1 MNIQHNSKL
10 KISLNNLDDITQNTL
25 KFFFKSNLCEKAE
38 LNINDDNANVL
49 IIDLDR
55 QYNKE
60 IIPNLKK
67 NNQFVIFLHNEMNT
81 PLSEENTYNVTKPV
95 QVKYLKQQL
104 SFIAQRI
111 NDIEESNDD
120 PYKDNKNSFAATSK
134 HIQSK
139 PSSQSLGLINN
150 KSHTQNF
157 KNNHLNMALKNSTDS
172 STLNQYKA
180 HKHVGSN
187 RDINL
192 DNPEE
197 LNKIY
202 HNPKKYLYHYL
213 VQAVKLGK
221 DNKSDVLIKTLFGS
235 LFFDYKSQV
244 LFHSF
249 DNAKMRYFKSS
260 PLFIETKI
268 VKTSLSEKE
277 KKDYSISQNAE
288 SLIWQSAIGASKG
301 RLPLGTSLT
310 QTIEMTSWPN
320 FSRLLIFRY
329 VIQIAAA
336 WSTHHM
342 SLLDT
347 ASQLKI
353 PQRYIFTLYN
363 AMLAIESA
371 KINNVI
377 DNTKK
382 INRDKKKSVFS
393 KILSHIFN
401 H

>member
-10 KISLNNLDDITQNTL
+10 KISLNNLDTITQNTL
-25 KFFFKSNLCEKAE
+25 KFFFKSKLCEKAE
-38 LNINDDNANVL
+38 LFINDDNANVL

-55 QYNKE
+55 HYNKE

-67 NNQFVIFLHNEMNT
+67 NNQYVIFLHNEMNT
-81 PLSEENTYNVTKPV
+81 PISEENTYNVTKPV
-95 QVKYLKQQL
+95 QVKYLKQQI
-104 SFIAQRI
+104 SFISQRI
-111 NDIEESNDD
+111 NDTEKDD
-120 PYKDNKNSFAATSK
+120 IVSGKENTKSITTTAK
-134 HIQSK
+134 HVHSK
-139 PSSQSLGLINN
+139 PSSQPFGLINN
-150 KSHTQNF
+150 KSDTQNF
-157 KNNHLNMALKNSTDS
+157 KNNHLDMALKKSTES

-187 RDINL
+187 RDINP

-197 LNKIY
+197 LKKIY
-202 HNPKKYLYHYL
+202 HNPKKYLYHHL

-221 DNKSDVLIKTLFGS
+221 NNKTDILIKTLFGN
-235 LFFDYKSQV
+235 LYFDYNSQNI
-244 LFHSF
+244 LHSF
-249 DNAKMRYFKSS
+249 NKAKMRYFRSS

-268 VKTSLSEKE
+268 VKNSLSEKS
-277 KKDYSISQNAE
+277 KKEYTISQNAE
-288 SLIWQSAIGASKG
+288 SLIWQSAINASKG
-301 RLPLGTSLT
+301 RVPLGTSLT

-371 KINNVI
+371 NINNVI
-377 DNTKK
+377 NNTTKL
-382 INRDKKKSVFS
+382 NSDKRKSVFS

>member
-38 LNINDDNANVL
+38 LNIKDDNANVL

-95 QVKYLKQQL
+95 QIKYLKQQI

-111 NDIEESNDD
+111 NDAKKSNDD
-120 PYKDNKNSFAATSK
+120 SGDATKNNFAAPANDG
-134 HIQSK
+134 QSK

-157 KNNHLNMALKNSTDS
+157 ENNHLNMALKNSTDS

-187 RDINL
+187 RDINP

-202 HNPKKYLYHYL
+202 HNPKKYLYHHL

-221 DNKSDVLIKTLFGS
+221 DNKSNVLIKTLFGN

-260 PLFIETKI
+260 PLFIETKV
-268 VKTSLSEKE
+268 VKASLFKMA
-277 KKDYSISQNAE
+277 KKDYSISQDAE
-288 SLIWQSAIGASKG
+288 SLIWQSAISASKG

-310 QTIEMTSWPN
+310 QAIEMNCWPN
-320 FSRLLIFRY
+320 FSRLLVFRY

-363 AMLAIESA
+363 AMLAIGCV
-371 KINNVI
+371 KIDNVI
-377 DNTKK
+377 QGTGK
-382 INRDKKKSVFS
+382 INRKKMKKVFS
-393 KILSHIFN
+393 KILSHIFS